1 MGTAASSAT
10 DWLGENDE
18 RLKVLNLFAWSVAL
32 LPRGNGWLLPRLL
45 PCCCCAVKPN
55 ITSRPKPNLPQKL
68 PLLDFS
74 LCNSFWGYV
83 VAKYNRKAIFQEF
96 SVISLRQN
104 FSLNSSLRMNL
115 RFTTMRCWGQCV
127 CEWWTSVITIWFVWH
142 NNGTHWKVT
151 KFNRKT
157 QRSDKYV
164 SPDGQPSTS
173 GAVAILKLKYNLFL
187 AMWFLD

>member
-1 MGTAASSAT
+1 M
-10 DWLGENDE
+10 
-18 RLKVLNLFAWSVAL
+18 
-32 LPRGNGWLLPRLL
+32 
-45 PCCCCAVKPN
+45 
-55 ITSRPKPNLPQKL
+55 
-68 PLLDFS
+68 
-74 LCNSFWGYV
+74 

-104 FSLNSSLRMNL
+104 FSLNSS
-115 RFTTMRCWGQCV
+115 TMSVEDNV
-127 CEWWTSVITIWFVWH
+127 CEWSASVITIWFVWH

-187 AMWFLD
+187 AMWFLDQSVEAGKIQTLPVIHSAKSWVTFVTSWQGNFDKVRTWNLFFLFYMAWQGGGVDITGHNFYLTAFLS